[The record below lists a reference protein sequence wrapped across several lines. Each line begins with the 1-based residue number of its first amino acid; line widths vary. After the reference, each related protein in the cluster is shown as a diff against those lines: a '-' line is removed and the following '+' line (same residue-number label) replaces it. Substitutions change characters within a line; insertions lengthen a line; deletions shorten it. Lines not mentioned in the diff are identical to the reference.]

1 MLTMMAD
8 MFFVRESEIAVCR
21 CRRRDRD
28 LALARECGN
37 LARLTLRPKTR
48 ARLFRVLRAEIS
60 TTGTLGMGVHF
71 NIFQCKALG

>member
-48 ARLFRVLRAEIS
+48 LS
-60 TTGTLGMGVHF
+60 SGP
-71 NIFQCKALG
+71 

>member
-8 MFFVRESEIAVCR
+8 MFFVRESEFAVCR

-28 LALARECGN
+28 FALARECGI

-48 ARLFRVLRAEIS
+48 ARHFRVLRAETRI
-60 TTGTLGMGVHF
+60 TGTL
-71 NIFQCKALG
+71 QYLQ